1 MYKIICAVAA
11 LSMVVTGCS
20 QPAAFEY
27 GARIGQAD
35 QAYGRAA
42 LDKAVAE
49 FLAPAPG
56 AVSGGGGGGGGG
68 GVLGIGSGSGAWG
81 SKARAQIDYREI
93 TGQEAAFWAMLRQ
106 PVADGWAIEGHM
118 RLGHGQTRYTV
129 PAGRLQVGITLDEA
143 VTLNA
148 RARYIEAEGLALRQI
163 GTLPGGVLDVGLGA
177 GLRATQ
183 SGLQVQTLLPIIIDS
198 SHRQTQPYAV
208 VQARYGLKRV
218 PVRGFVEGRVYG
230 RRMAGL
236 RAGVDIGLSGLAR

>member
-1 MYKIICAVAA
+1 
-11 LSMVVTGCS
+11 
-20 QPAAFEY
+20 
-27 GARIGQAD
+27 
-35 QAYGRAA
+35 
-42 LDKAVAE
+42 
-49 FLAPAPG
+49 
-56 AVSGGGGGGGGG
+56 
-68 GVLGIGSGSGAWG
+68 
-81 SKARAQIDYREI
+81 
-93 TGQEAAFWAMLRQ
+93 MLRQ

-129 PAGRLQVGITLDEA
+129 PAGHLQVGIITLDEA

-177 GLRATQ
+177 GLRATH
-183 SGLQVQTLLPIIIDS
+183 SRLQVHTATFIPIEIDS